1 MLEKA
6 VGFKQGKGSM
16 WKSCILI
23 KKDVQEED
31 AEKFLKGPQ
40 EEQPRIVIFNKNGE
54 NEVVSI
60 VGDGIVVNLSE
71 TSLHYA
77 LIVLF
82 AAFMS
87 LTWHIPENTASS

>member
-16 WKSCILI
+16 WESCILI

-31 AEKFLKGPQ
+31 AEKFLKSPQ
-40 EEQPRIVIFNKNGE
+40 EEQPRIVTLNKNGE

-60 VGDGIVVNLSE
+60 VGDGIVVNISE

>member
-6 VGFKQGKGSM
+6 VGFKQRKGGM
-16 WKSCILI
+16 WKSCISI

-31 AEKFLKGPQ
+31 SEKFLKRPQ
-40 EEQPRIVIFNKNGE
+40 EEQPSIVIFNKNGE

-77 LIVLF
+77 LIVLVCCF
-82 AAFMS
+82 YVFDLAY
-87 LTWHIPENTASS
+87 PRKYC